1 MLEARTAKVQV
12 RQSAVPLPI
21 ELDLH
26 HSDYLVI
33 IGHNGSGKSTLV
45 KDFNVLLRPTGGEV
59 RVKSLDTRDRAP
71 TACQGSSRLLS

>member
-1 MLEARTAKVQV
+1 M
-12 RQSAVPLPI
+12 PLPI